1 MAGMDTPAS
10 QLLGQA
16 HAALTTLHT
25 LSHDPQTATSQSY
38 VGMSAFWED
47 GRLWT
52 YHLTREGFAGPAH
65 KGDPHGSAHRQLAR
79 DAAHTQACAALD
91 QLHTR
96 LSQHPTTQGLFDDPR
111 SGHHGLRLMFPID
124 ATRPAVV
131 EIGLGRWERGALK
144 SLYTGMQR
152 FPCSLDQAKD
162 ALDQAL
168 AAQGAAKRH
177 LVLDVA
183 RSWQIGPLWVPRS
196 AIDRLLP
203 LVTDVKVEIWVSDD
217 A

>member
-1 MAGMDTPAS
+1 MAAMDTSAS
-10 QLLGQA
+10 QLLAQA
-16 HAALTTLHT
+16 HTALTALHT
-25 LSHDPQTATSQSY
+25 LSRDPHTATNQSC
-38 VGMSAFWED
+38 VGVSAFWED

-65 KGDPHGSAHRQLAR
+65 EPDPNGSAHRQLAR
-79 DAAHTQACAALD
+79 DTAHAQACTALD
-91 QLHTR
+91 QLHTL
-96 LSQHPTTQGLFDDPR
+96 LSQHPATEGLFDDPR
-111 SGHHGLRLMFPID
+111 SGHHGLRLMFPIN
-124 ATRPAVV
+124 ATQPAVV

-152 FPCSLDQAKD
+152 FPCSLDQAKN

-168 AAQGAAKRH
+168 ATQGAAKRH

-183 RSWQIGPLWVPRS
+183 RAWQIVPVRVS
-196 AIDRLLP
+196 RAAIHTLLP
-203 LVTDVKVEIWVSDD
+203 LVTDVEVEIWVSDN

>member
-1 MAGMDTPAS
+1 MARMDTTAS

-16 HAALTTLHT
+16 HAAITALHT
-25 LSHDPQTATSQSY
+25 LSRDPRTATNPST
-38 VGMSAFWED
+38 VGVSAFWED

-65 KGDPHGSAHRQLAR
+65 EADPNGTAHRQLAR
-79 DAAHTQACAALD
+79 DAAHTQACSALE
-91 QLHTR
+91 QLHTL
-96 LSQHPTTQGLFDDPR
+96 LSHHPTTQGLFDDPR

-144 SLYTGMQR
+144 SLHTGMQR

-162 ALDQAL
+162 ALDRAL
-168 AAQGAAKRH
+168 DTQGAAKLH

-183 RSWQIGPLWVPRS
+183 RAWQIGPVRVPRS
-196 AIDRLLP
+196 VIDRLLP
-203 LVTDVKVEIWVSDD
+203 LVTDAEVEIWVSEDS
-217 A
+217 